1 LERNKKFFSLI
12 GRLTGTT
19 IFIGEFKYTRGGI
32 GVSIINSFF
41 NRSKASTFEVL
52 IKQEQGKLYKVAYSY
67 VKNEQDALDIV
78 QEAIIKGYES
88 FHKLKDSQLFM
99 TWMTRIVINS
109 AIDYIRKSKDVIVL
123 ETDWFDPG
131 INQENKSVMEL
142 DVATV
147 FDKLKPEQKTL
158 LLLRFYYGYSI
169 SEIAEIL
176 EKPEG
181 TIKSKLHRTL
191 NQVKEKLGK
200 GGETYGELSTRY

>member
-1 LERNKKFFSLI
+1 M
-12 GRLTGTT
+12 
-19 IFIGEFKYTRGGI
+19 
-32 GVSIINSFF
+32 SIINSFF
-41 NRSKASTFEVL
+41 KRSKASTFEAL

-78 QEAIIKGYES
+78 QESIIKGYKS
-88 FHKLKDSQLFM
+88 FHKLKDTQLFL

-109 AIDYIRKSKDVIVL
+109 AIDFLRKSKDVIVL
-123 ETDWFDPG
+123 ETEWFDPG